1 MPGTV
6 HPIAPAHRY
15 RRAMPAMR
23 QVLIRMPA
31 ELHEAVRRQADA
43 EDRTMAA
50 HIRRLLLRIALEAE
64 GAVKPASNR

>member
-1 MPGTV
+1 
-6 HPIAPAHRY
+6 
-15 RRAMPAMR
+15 MPAMR

-31 ELHEAVRRQADA
+31 ELHDAVRRQAEA

-50 HIRRLLLRIALEAE
+50 HIRRLLRIALEAE